1 MIVTT
6 LKRTEKKHA
15 LDQIK
20 PVNKLDNIKNLDIKD
35 SNIGKV

>member
-6 LKRTEKKHA
+6 LKRTEKMNP

-20 PVNKLDNIKNLDIKD
+20 PVNKLDDLQDLEVQD
-35 SNIGKV
+35 SNVKKA